1 MNRSTHNTRR
11 MAAVLLAA
19 IVVAGIAPA
28 AHADHHVRYKDDGR
42 RWEHRGEGGRYYY
55 RSPGA
60 TYTVRR
66 SSAGPAIAGFLGGL
80 FLGATLAHAA
90 PDGYTYYD
98 PYCHESFATLEVYR
112 THLYHYHHPRVV
124 RVIEVDS
131 GNYVRSYHYQHGR
144 WDDVDDNDWDED

>member
-1 MNRSTHNTRR
+1 

-112 THLYHYHHPRVV
+112 AHLYHCHHPSVV
-124 RVIEVDS
+124 RVIELDN
-131 GNYVRSYHYQHGR
+131 GDCVRTYHYQHGR
-144 WDDVDDNDWDED
+144 WDDDDQDWDDD